1 VIIDPRSYLMNRKNK
16 KARTGI
22 VVSDQMEKSI
32 VVRIDRTVKH
42 PFYKKT
48 IKRSKKYIAHDENN
62 ACKIGDIVQIIEC
75 KPISFRKT
83 WRVVEVVKTS

>member
-1 VIIDPRSYLMNRKNK
+1 MNRKNK

-32 VVRIDRTVKH
+32 VVRVDRTFKH
-42 PFYKKT
+42 PLYKKT
-48 IKRSKKYIAHDENN
+48 VRRSKKYMAHDENN

-75 KPISFRKT
+75 KPISARKT
-83 WRVVEVVKTS
+83 WRVVEVVKST

>member
-1 VIIDPRSYLMNRKNK
+1 M
-16 KARTGI
+16 
-22 VVSDQMEKSI
+22 
-32 VVRIDRTVKH
+32 
-42 PFYKKT
+42 
-48 IKRSKKYIAHDENN
+48 AHDENN